1 MDATTN
7 SKTEVAEPTPEQLVE
22 RINQQYL
29 AIVTD
34 EGRSNRTIVDRAIRV
49 GKDLLD
55 LKSKKGEIPHGDW
68 KKWVPSSI
76 QSQEVQRWM
85 NLAKNEEKIR
95 AAIREREGKND
106 KKDTVS
112 FLTLRARG
120 SMTRRF
126 G

>member
-1 MDATTN
+1 
-7 SKTEVAEPTPEQLVE
+7 
-22 RINQQYL
+22 
-29 AIVTD
+29 
-34 EGRSNRTIVDRAIRV
+34 
-49 GKDLLD
+49 
-55 LKSKKGEIPHGDW
+55 
-68 KKWVPSSI
+68 
-76 QSQEVQRWM
+76 M